1 MYEKVE
7 RVSKAIDSK
16 KAAKEEQIGRLMA
29 ALLKLG
35 VRNFENSSLAAASS
49 DKNRQIADAARDLL
63 ELQDSI
69 KRLNVIQDKKEEAR
83 LVLMRMLQFPDE
95 YFTKGADGKH
105 LDTARYNEL
114 AKKRGNKSAVE
125 KADAIALGL
134 RDDDDDD
141 AVTGDGSTAD
151 GRKRARKV

>member
-1 MYEKVE
+1 MYAKVC
-7 RVSKAIDSK
+7 RVLKAMDAK
-16 KAAKEEQIGRLMA
+16 KVAKEDQMGRLMTQ
-29 ALLKLG
+29 LLKLG
-35 VRNFENSSLAAASS
+35 IRNFDNASLGAAST
-49 DKNRQIADAARDLL
+49 DKNRQTADAARDLL

-69 KRLNVIQDKKEEAR
+69 KRIDAVRDKKEESR

-95 YFTKGADGKH
+95 YFTTGADGKH
-105 LDTARYNEL
+105 LDMARYNEL
-114 AKKRGNKSAVE
+114 AKKRGNKSAAE

-151 GRKRARKV
+151 GRKKARKV